1 MKRIIGIGAA
11 AGAVGGLAAFG
22 YARLQVAPLIA
33 SAIEYE
39 EARSHA
45 LADITGEHA
54 HEHEVFTRAVQEN
67 LGAGVGVVGFGIVV
81 GVLFAVAYCVLSAA
95 LTKRGV
101 WFESP
106 WAATA
111 ASATAFVCVSLVP
124 FLVYPANPPGVG
136 QPDTAGQRTM
146 AYLALLVV
154 SVAAAAVVITVA
166 LRWAPRI
173 GGWASGISAAWAYVI
188 VIAIAVAILPG
199 VHEVPDAVVDE
210 AGALV
215 FPGFPAELLAEFR
228 LQSLL
233 TSALMWMV
241 LGTAFATA
249 LARGASSRSTTP
261 FFGVAH
267 ADR

>member
-33 SAIEYE
+33 SAIDYE

-54 HEHEVFTRAVQEN
+54 HEHEVFTRAVQEDV
-67 LGAGVGVVGFGIVV
+67 GAGVGVIGFGIVV
-81 GVLFAVAYCVLSAA
+81 GVLFAVAYCVLSAV

-101 WFESP
+101 RFESP

-111 ASATAFVCVSLVP
+111 ASVTAFVCVSLVP

-136 QPDTAGQRTM
+136 QPDTAGQRTV

-154 SVAAAAVVITVA
+154 SAMAAAVVIGVA
-166 LRWAPRI
+166 LRWAPRV
-173 GGWASGISAAWAYVI
+173 GGWAATISAAWAYV
-188 VIAIAVAILPG
+188 VVMAVAAAILPA

-210 AGALV
+210 TGTLV

-233 TSALMWMV
+233 TSALMWLV
-241 LGTAFATA
+241 LGTAFGAA